1 MNNTERILVI
11 DDESQENALDRIV
24 NDLRNQLQV
33 IYRQISVLDEDYF
46 NENLSLYDKSK
57 LASKIEQTLKWSP
70 TIILVDYDYGDEEIL
85 GGLNGIDVIDMIHT
99 TRKKVPIIL
108 YSADQK
114 KVIRNII
121 NTNESD
127 RLELDKV
134 VEAVNKL
141 MDYNIVKMCARN
153 SYEEEVVR
161 ILKSNIA
168 PSPTSILCQLLR
180 ENGDRVFNSCC
191 PPLKGKTFNEI
202 AELLEEDN
210 NGKANEWLNAIL
222 EQVVAYLTKVNE

>member
-1 MNNTERILVI
+1 MNNIVKILVI
-11 DDESQENALDRIV
+11 DDENQKNALDKIA
-24 NDLRNQLQV
+24 NDFKNQLQV
-33 IYRQISVLDEDYF
+33 DSEQIEVLDRDF
-46 NENLSLYDKSK
+46 FDDDVSLYDKSK
-57 LASKIEQTLKWSP
+57 LEDEIDQKLKWAP
-70 TIILVDYDYGDEEIL
+70 TLILVDYDYGEDESL
-85 GGLNGIDVIDMIHT
+85 AGLNGIDVIELIHNK
-99 TRKKVPIIL
+99 RKKVPIVL

-114 KVIRNII
+114 KVIKNVVNNRD
-121 NTNESD
+121 SD

>member
-1 MNNTERILVI
+1 MNNIVKILVI
-11 DDESQENALDRIV
+11 DDENQKNALDKIA
-24 NDLRNQLQV
+24 NDLKNQLQV
-33 IYRQISVLDEDYF
+33 DSEQIEVLDPDFF
-46 NENLSLYDKSK
+46 NDDVSLYDKSK
-57 LASKIEQTLKWSP
+57 LEDEIDLKLKWAP
-70 TIILVDYDYGDEEIL
+70 TLILVDYDYGGDESL
-85 GGLNGIDVIDMIHT
+85 AGLNGIDVIELIHNK
-99 TRKKVPIIL
+99 RKKVPIVL

-114 KVIRNII
+114 KVIKNVVNNRD
-121 NTNESD
+121 SD

>member
-1 MNNTERILVI
+1 MNNIVKILVI
-11 DDESQENALDRIV
+11 DDANQKNALDKIA
-24 NDLRNQLQV
+24 NDLKNQLQV
-33 IYRQISVLDEDYF
+33 DSEQIEVLDRDFF
-46 NENLSLYDKSK
+46 NDDVSQYDKSK
-57 LASKIEQTLKWSP
+57 LEDKIDQKLKWPP
-70 TIILVDYDYGDEEIL
+70 TLILVDYDYGEDESL
-85 GGLNGIDVIDMIHT
+85 AGLNGIDVIELIHNK
-99 TRKKVPIIL
+99 RKKIPIVL

-114 KVIRNII
+114 KVIKNVI
-121 NTNESD
+121 NNTDSD
-127 RLELDKV
+127 RLELSKV

-161 ILKSNIA
+161 ILKSKIA
-168 PSPTSILCQLLR
+168 PSPISILCQLLR
-180 ENGDRVFNSCC
+180 ENGDRVFNSCY